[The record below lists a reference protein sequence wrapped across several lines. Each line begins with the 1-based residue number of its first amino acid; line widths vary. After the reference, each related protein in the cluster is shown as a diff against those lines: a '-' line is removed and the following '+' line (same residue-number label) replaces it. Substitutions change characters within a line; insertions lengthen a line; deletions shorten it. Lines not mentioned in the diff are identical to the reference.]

1 MFKEYFN
8 FKVPSALA
16 KKLFETKNKERNSEL
31 VELIRVGW
39 SNLKDEIEKMSEEE
53 KIEKPDKI
61 LEIVEDILEFN
72 RKKNNQE
79 EALKF

>member
-72 RKKNNQE
+72 RKKTIRRR
-79 EALKF
+79 L

>member
-16 KKLFETKNKERNSEL
+16 KKLFETKDKKRNNEL
-31 VELIRVGW
+31 VELIRARC
-39 SNLKDEIEKMSEEE
+39 SNLQDEIKKMSEEE

-72 RKKNNQE
+72 RKKTIRRR
-79 EALKF
+79 L